1 MLKKLL
7 KYEFRATARTFLLC
21 YGGLL
26 LLSILVGISV
36 ASSFAPP
43 YGGNDILMALLFTAY
58 ICLLAGIFV
67 FTFINILQ
75 RFYKNLLGGEG
86 YLMNTLPV
94 KAWQLVASK
103 LIAGT
108 FWYLAS
114 FLAAG
119 LSLLLIVLMTDVSI
133 LGELLRGLAGLP
145 ALLDADK

>member
-67 FTFINILQ
+67 AAFAPMV
-75 RFYKNLLGGEG
+75 YSYLLFRKKQKGE
-86 YLMNTLPV
+86 
-94 KAWQLVASK
+94 
-103 LIAGT
+103 
-108 FWYLAS
+108 
-114 FLAAG
+114 
-119 LSLLLIVLMTDVSI
+119 
-133 LGELLRGLAGLP
+133 EE
-145 ALLDADK
+145 